1 MIRIHGTGCTLI
13 DFLYPRCDFSAPQ
26 FRARL
31 SWNEGDGGL
40 GIGRL
45 VFAEDFERFAG
56 KPYNEAL
63 AELTGGGA
71 SGPAEP
77 LWNLGGPSI
86 VALVHAAQMLG
97 QKAQVA
103 FYGVRGDDAPGDLA
117 EQALARLG
125 FVARENPGPGAG
137 AFYVMKRR
145 GGLSPRTDVLSD
157 PGYDG
162 GHGER
167 TFINL
172 IGAAGHFGSEDL
184 EDGFFDADIAAFGG
198 TALTPLIHDSLTE
211 LLAAAKR
218 RKALTVVNLVYD
230 FRSEQ
235 AAPGSKWKLGAHDD
249 AYPFIDLLIADRD
262 EALKTSGAASPAEAA
277 ARFLEQG
284 CGAAIITEG
293 TRPVHLAE
301 GTGIFSPLAPLTLPV
316 SEAVNRELAAHP
328 EKRGD
333 TTGCGDNFAGGV
345 IAGLAGQLEGK
356 GAGRLDLRAI
366 CVPGIVA
373 GGCACFT
380 LGGVFYEQRPGE
392 KRELLAPFM
401 KAYREEAYQNE
412 TGAARRDAGQ

>member
-1 MIRIHGTGCTLI
+1 MIRIHGTGCALI
-13 DFLYPRCDFSAPQ
+13 DFLYPRCDFNAPE

-31 SWNEGDGGL
+31 SRHEGDGGL
-40 GIGRL
+40 SIGRL
-45 VFAEDFERFAG
+45 VFAEEFERFAG
-56 KPYNEAL
+56 KPYGEAL
-63 AELTGGGA
+63 AELTGGN

-77 LWNLGGPSI
+77 RWNLGGPSV

-97 QKAQVA
+97 HRARVA
-103 FYGVRGDDAPGDLA
+103 FYGVRGDDPAGDLA

-125 FVARENPGPGAG
+125 FVSGEAAGQEPG

-172 IGAAGHFGSEDL
+172 IGAAGGFGGEDL
-184 EDGFFDADIAAFGG
+184 GEGFFRADIAAFGG
-198 TALTPLIHDSLTE
+198 TALTPQIHDSLTE
-211 LLAAAKR
+211 LLAAAKQQ
-218 RKALTVVNLVYD
+218 KALTVVNLVYD

-235 AAPGSKWKLGAHDD
+235 AAPGSKWKLGKNDD
-249 AYPFIDLLIADRD
+249 AYPFIDLVIADRD

-277 ARFLEQG
+277 VRFLEKG

-293 TRPVHLAE
+293 NRPVHLAS
-301 GTGIFSPLAPLTLPV
+301 GKGIFSPLTPSTLPV
-316 SEAVNRELAAHP
+316 SGAVNRELAAHP
-328 EKRGD
+328 ERRGD

-345 IAGLAGQLEGK
+345 IAGVAEQLERQDGK
-356 GAGRLDLRAI
+356 RLDLREACI
-366 CVPGIVA
+366 PGIVA

-401 KAYREEAYQNE
+401 EAYRNE
-412 TGAARRDAGQ
+412 TAAPPRDAGL